1 MKKIVS
7 LLLSILFILTLAS
20 CEGESTEKTTGENDS
35 ADESLS
41 YEENES
47 GEPETPPATIF
58 TDGKIARG
66 VIEDKVFTNTSTG
79 VRFRISDSWQYLTD
93 EEIANKFDISLS
105 LLDRTVF
112 ENTVAEMSVMYDMVA
127 IDTDTNAQVVVA
139 YENIALT
146 YGKDATEEEYFEE
159 LKKQLESTV
168 LEITFS
174 DKIKTERLNGNTYK
188 KMETTNTTDGYSR
201 TQTYYVRPI
210 GDYFCTILITTI
222 GDNQTSK
229 IESMFS

>member
-1 MKKIVS
+1 MKKILS
-7 LLLSILFILTLAS
+7 LLLSILFILTLVS
-20 CEGESTEKTTGENDS
+20 CGDDGTAGTTGEGGTDDIS
-35 ADESLS
+35 AS
-41 YEENES
+41 YDENES
-47 GEPETPPATIF
+47 NEPETTPASIF

-79 VRFRISDSWQYLTD
+79 VKFRIGDSWQYLTD
-93 EEIANKFDISLS
+93 EEIASKFDISIS

-112 ENTVAEMSVMYDMVA
+112 EHTVAEMSVMYDMVA

-146 YGKDATEEEYFEE
+146 YGKEITEEEYFDE

-168 LEITFS
+168 LEITFD

-188 KMETTNTTDGYSR
+188 KLETTNTTDGYSR

-229 IESMFS
+229 VEAMFS